1 MPGYTYELYDNDTNN
16 LINNTTT
23 VAMGT
28 TFSNIGVG
36 DYKVV
41 VKDNGIIQTQCEELV
56 SFSEPD
62 LPSITVSG
70 ESPTCF
76 NQTGSATLY
85 PQDGSGNGD
94 STIEWK
100 DSNGSIILTG
110 DTQIFNLYAG
120 DYEVTYTDSLNQ
132 SVTEGFTITEP
143 PAITI
148 TPSVISGS
156 TGYEV
161 SFTINGG
168 TPPYYVDLYD
178 YDYITNPSDAPIDEL
193 NDISAGSHTFIE
205 LISLSKQGVNA
216 AVIDITDDNGCN
228 KEQYINLP

>member
-76 NQTGSATLY
+76 KQTGSATLY